1 MNEEPNTPPPVAP
14 HPWTPPAAPSAR
26 ARAWK
31 DPFVLEPMTDE
42 PTSLNAIASL
52 LKTPGRVLFQLNEAG
67 GRRLTVGL
75 FVCSIL
81 CLLAFG
87 FLLGTFSG
95 GTQLWAAPTKVVLG
109 TLASILI
116 CLPSFVIFSLLS
128 GTDCPVGRL
137 CTLLLMML
145 ALIGLLLAGFAP
157 VVWVFAQ
164 SSSEVGFMGGLG
176 LLFWCL
182 ACLFG
187 LRLLIKLAG
196 NLGSRSRGALLAWGG
211 IFLLVTFQMTSTLRP
226 ILGPSDTFFP
236 KTKMGFLENW
246 LGSGVGDRAV
256 RLESPERD

>member
-1 MNEEPNTPPPVAP
+1 MNQEPNTPPPVP
-14 HPWTPPAAPSAR
+14 TQPWTPPAAPAAR
-26 ARAWK
+26 ARDWK
-31 DPFVLEPMTDE
+31 DPFVLEPMTE
-42 PTSLNAIASL
+42 TPTVLNAIASL
-52 LKTPGRVLFQLNEAG
+52 LKAPGRVLYQLNESG
-67 GRRLTVGL
+67 GRKLALSL
-75 FVCSIL
+75 FVCTIL

-95 GTQLWAAPTKVVLG
+95 GTQLWAAPAKVVLG

-128 GTDCPVGRL
+128 GADCPVGRL
-137 CTLLLMML
+137 CSLLLMML
-145 ALIGLLLAGFAP
+145 ALMGLLLAGFAP

-176 LLFWCL
+176 IFFWCL

-211 IFLLVTFQMTSTLRP
+211 IFMLVTFQMTSTLRP
-226 ILGPSDTFFP
+226 ILGPSDTFLP
-236 KTKMGFLENW
+236 QTKMGFLENW
-246 LGSGVGDRAV
+246 LGTAGGQRQAI
-256 RLESPERD
+256 LNSPERS